1 MKLCVNLG
9 RKLADMQ
16 QVSCEKLL
24 AVLSHSATKTVLLAF
39 HTFLF
44 SMNKAVV
51 IGSVSDAN
59 VYGITTQS
67 KVPTG
72 DPLMQSSVP
81 SALS

>member
-1 MKLCVNLG
+1 MKLRANLG
-9 RKLADMQ
+9 RKLADVQ

-24 AVLSHSATKTVLLAF
+24 TVLSHRATKTVLLAF

-59 VYGITTQS
+59 VYGIATQS
-67 KVPTG
+67 TRTNW
-72 DPLMQSSVP
+72 
-81 SALS
+81 